1 MPKKGLDMKRLCCL
15 IVTLLCTT
23 ACGNVE
29 FHERERLSDR
39 IMIFDYDG
47 LGADMNGHI
56 MTPRQG
62 AIGGFTSVGAGGCAC
77 N

>member
-1 MPKKGLDMKRLCCL
+1 MKRILCL
-15 IVTLLCTT
+15 AFIMSLTS

-29 FHERERLSDR
+29 FHERERLSDP

-47 LGADMNGHI
+47 LGTDMRGHI

-62 AIGGFTSVGAGGCAC
+62 SIGGFTSVGAGGCAC